1 MISDLHVN
9 NELEP
14 LSPQE
19 TVGEALAKMNSLHL
33 DLLPL
38 VDGQQLVNYISIYD
52 LEKVDQEANLSSL
65 PLFAPVLPYVN
76 RMQHLLNALS
86 HLKTL
91 NLSLLAVLDENGHY
105 FGILRTRDVVMALSR
120 SLSVRAIGSIIV
132 LRVKPV
138 DYSLSD
144 ISRIIEYSDAKIL
157 GFLTFEVEGSSEIE
171 LHLKLN
177 TTALKHVLATLE
189 RYDYRVIQYFN
200 REDLIDDT
208 DSRYE
213 NLMKYM
219 DI

>member
-105 FGILRTRDVVMALSR
+105 FGILKTRDVVMALSR